1 MICVTVP
8 EADIPSSVSGG
19 SKHSITYKNTNPNIC
34 ILPYHGGY
42 GYLQFLNMA
51 LF

>member
-1 MICVTVP
+1 MTVP

-19 SKHSITYKNTNPNIC
+19 SKHSITYESTNPYIC
-34 ILPYHGGY
+34 ILPSYGGY